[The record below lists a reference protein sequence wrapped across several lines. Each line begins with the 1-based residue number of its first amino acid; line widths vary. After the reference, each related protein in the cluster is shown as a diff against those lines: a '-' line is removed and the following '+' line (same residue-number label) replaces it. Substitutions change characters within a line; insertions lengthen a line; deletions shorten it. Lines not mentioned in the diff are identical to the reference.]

1 MATFR
6 TILVAL
12 DIDGEAIADA
22 GHAAVEQALALA
34 RRNGASV
41 TFAHILDVPHAV
53 RTAMLNDAG
62 SEAGKRY
69 AGIARVLHDL
79 AADVEGVAAR
89 PAILFGSHW
98 RELIREVLRN
108 GHDLVVI
115 GTKRRG
121 MAGRAVFGSTG
132 NKLLR
137 ACPCPVWVVKAAT
150 HEARP
155 NILVAHDLTAVG
167 TIALDVGASLAE
179 LLRASVHVL
188 NAIDHP
194 EAERFLSSVD
204 ARTRAE
210 RVREVR
216 EVLAAQCRAYALDP
230 PPEISVADGNAYAAI
245 LDYIGKH
252 RIDLLVMGTVARTG
266 IAALLTGNTAEN
278 VLPWA
283 DCSLIAIK
291 PENFV
296 SPVTLESATEQES
309 PTHYEHHESDRPIGL
324 DRTSCRRTTSRYQAP
339 AAILW

>member
-12 DIDGEAIADA
+12 DIDDDAIADS

-34 RRNGASV
+34 RSNGACI
-41 TFAHILDVPHAV
+41 TFVHVLDVSDAV

-62 SEAGKRY
+62 SDAGKRY
-69 AGIARVLHDL
+69 ARIARVLHSL
-79 AADVEGVAAR
+79 AASADGVVAR
-89 PAILFGSHW
+89 TGIFFGSHW
-98 RELIREVLRN
+98 RELVREVLRSR
-108 GHDLVVI
+108 HDLVVI

-121 MAGRAVFGSTG
+121 IAGRALFGSTG

-137 ACPCPVWVVKAAT
+137 TCPCPVWVVKAAA

-167 TIALDVGASLAE
+167 TGALDVAASIAE
-179 LLRASVHVL
+179 LQGAVVHVL
-188 NAIDHP
+188 NAIEHP
-194 EAERFLSSVD
+194 EAEHFLSSVD

-210 RVREVR
+210 RVSEVR
-216 EVLAAQCRAYALDP
+216 EMLAVQCRARGLDP
-230 PPEISVADGNAYAAI
+230 LPEISVAEGNAYAAI
-245 LDYIGKH
+245 LDYIHAH

-266 IAALLTGNTAEN
+266 VAALLTGNTAEN

-291 PENFV
+291 PANFV
-296 SPVTLESATEQES
+296 SPVALASATHQ
-309 PTHYEHHESDRPIGL
+309 
-324 DRTSCRRTTSRYQAP
+324 
-339 AAILW
+339 